1 MKRAKI
7 TQTIEALPA
16 SKLIGHDVRNHDGKY
31 LGEIEDMVIDMES
44 GDVAYVVL
52 SFGGASGVIGFKDK
66 WIAVP
71 LPLLRLSLT
80 DGTIYLNVD
89 KDDLEDAPGF
99 KKGNWPN
106 AITTEWVE
114 EVHVYYGVKPY
125 WD

>member
-1 MKRAKI
+1 MKHTKI
-7 TQTIEALPA
+7 TEMIEALPA
-16 SKLIGHDVRNHDGKY
+16 SKLVGHEVCNHAGDY
-31 LGEIEDMVIDMES
+31 LGEIEDLVIDMES
-44 GDVAYVVL
+44 GNVAYAVL
-52 SFGGASGVIGFKDK
+52 SFGGSSGVIGFRDK

-71 LPLLRLSLT
+71 LQLLKLKPGE
-80 DGTIYLNVD
+80 GTIILNVN

-114 EVHVYYGVKPY
+114 EVHVYYGVRPY

>member
-1 MKRAKI
+1 
-7 TQTIEALPA
+7 
-16 SKLIGHDVRNHDGKY
+16 
-31 LGEIEDMVIDMES
+31 MVIDMES
-44 GDVAYVVL
+44 GNVAYVVL

-71 LPLLRLSLT
+71 LPLLKLGST

-114 EVHVYYGVKPY
+114 EVHVYYGVRPY